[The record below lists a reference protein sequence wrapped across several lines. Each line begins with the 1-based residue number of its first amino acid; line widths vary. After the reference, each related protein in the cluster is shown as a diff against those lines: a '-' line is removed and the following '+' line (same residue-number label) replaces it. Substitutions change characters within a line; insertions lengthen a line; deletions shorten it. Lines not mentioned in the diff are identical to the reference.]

1 MPDDMLPPTWQAPI
15 YLLTRLGA
23 TKAEAVQLLGLMACF
38 GVLDPQSLV
47 RQLQD
52 ELTRRLGLPD

>member
-1 MPDDMLPPTWQAPI
+1 M
-15 YLLTRLGA
+15 
-23 TKAEAVQLLGLMACF
+23 QLLGLMACF
-38 GVLDPQSLV
+38 GILDPQSLV